1 MLNQVRSLTYKS
13 DRIIVKTGDKIA
25 IAITDIQPAGKKRM
39 QADVFIRGIGTS
51 WTKGDQFE

>member
-1 MLNQVRSLTYKS
+1 MPNQVRSLTFET
-13 DRIIVKTGDKIA
+13 DRIIVKTGDEIA